1 MKRKVL
7 AVIVIV
13 VTCAA
18 VVTTA
23 SAAPIAN
30 VSPVRESIQTQV
42 TDVQIP
48 TLVDFLKLLT
58 TTVGIG
64 MVVSFILAQ
73 LAKFQGISAQAKFW
87 IVFAICM
94 LLPVGATAILNNV
107 SASTLAAL
115 EPYWNALA
123 GGFAVFIGSQVFYT
137 FVLRKPTASGS

>member
-1 MKRKVL
+1 M
-7 AVIVIV
+7 
-13 VTCAA
+13 
-18 VVTTA
+18 
-23 SAAPIAN
+23 
-30 VSPVRESIQTQV
+30 

-64 MVVSFILAQ
+64 MVVSFVLAQ
-73 LAKFQGISAQAKFW
+73 LERFQGVSARAKFL

-94 LLPVGATAILNNV
+94 VLPVAATAILNAV
-107 SASTLAAL
+107 PAATLASL

-137 FVLRKPTASGS
+137 LVLKKPASGA